1 MAVYST
7 IYYQLAFEK
16 FHSFTFHN
24 DEYFTDTAALFA
36 LDISKNKS
44 FTLNTKFWLRGGK
57 KKVEVKLI
65 ASSREIWK
73 VVMSRH
79 F

>member
-16 FHSFTFHN
+16 FHN